1 MIDAPVIDAPMI
13 GPMLWVLLFAQIAM
27 GGFDTLYHHELT
39 LRLAWQP
46 RQAFELGLHAVRN
59 LIYGIVFLALGWTEP
74 QGGYAAALMALLLV
88 ELGITLWDFVEED
101 RTRLLPASERVT
113 HTLLTLNYGV
123 ILALLLPELWARTA
137 LPSGLPIVFHGVP
150 SILFAIAALG
160 VVLSGL
166 RDLAAARRAPR
177 LVEPD
182 AAALAQALPPRRRVL
197 VTGGTGFVGRRL
209 VAALA
214 EAGHEVIVLTRDAG
228 RGATLPRP
236 VRIVTSLDAI
246 DDAERIDAIVNLAG
260 ESIAGG
266 LWTRRRRAA
275 ICASRIET
283 TRALVALA
291 GRLAAP
297 PAVLVSASAI
307 GVYGDR
313 GEELLDEASPAGP
326 GFCQEVCA
334 AWETEADRM
343 ALLGVRVVRLR
354 IGLVLAAAGGLLG
367 NLLLPFEFGMGG
379 RIGSGRQWMSWIH
392 RDDLVRLIAFAI
404 ATPTL
409 EGAVNATAPNPVRNT
424 DFTRALGRALGRPTV
439 LPLPAA
445 PLRTLLGDF
454 ADELFLASQR
464 VLPVRAVFEGFRFHH
479 PRIEGALAAITGAV
493 PPAAAMPSRPFA
505 ALRWLH

>member
-1 MIDAPVIDAPMI
+1 MIDTPMI
-13 GPMLWVLLFAQIAM
+13 EPVLWALLLAQTAM
-27 GGFDTLYHHELT
+27 GGFDTLYHHEIT

-46 RQAFELGLHAVRN
+46 RQATELGLHAARN
-59 LIYGIVFLALGWTEP
+59 LIYAIVFLALGWTEP
-74 QGGYAAALMALLLV
+74 RGGYAAALLALLLV
-88 ELGITLWDFVEED
+88 ELGITMWDFVEED

-137 LPSGLPIVFHGVP
+137 LPTALPLVFHGLL
-150 SILFAIAALG
+150 SILFALAALG
-160 VVLSGL
+160 VTLSGL

-182 AAALAQALPPRRRVL
+182 PAELAEVLAPRRTIL

-209 VAALA
+209 VAALTG
-214 EAGHEVIVLTRDAG
+214 AGHRVIVLTRDAG
-228 RGATLPRP
+228 RGATLPRAA
-236 VRIVTSLDAI
+236 RIVTSLDAI
-246 DDAERIDAIVNLAG
+246 ETAERIDAIVNLAG

-275 ICASRIET
+275 IRTSRIET
-283 TRALVALA
+283 TRGLAALA
-291 GRLAAP
+291 ARLTVP
-297 PAVLVSASAI
+297 PTVLVNASAI

-313 GEELLDEASPAGP
+313 GEELLDETSPAGT
-326 GFCQEVCA
+326 GFCHDICA
-334 AWETEADRM
+334 DWEAEAVQM
-343 ALLGVRVVRLR
+343 AALGMRVVRLR

-367 NLLLPFEFGMGG
+367 NLLLPFEFGIGG

-409 EGAVNATAPNPVRNT
+409 EGVVNATAPNPVRNA
-424 DFTRALGRALGRPTV
+424 DFTRALGHALGRPTRM
-439 LPLPAA
+439 PLPAA
-445 PLRTLLGDF
+445 PLSALLGDF

-464 VLPVRAVFEGFRFHH
+464 VLPVRAVFEGFRFRH
-479 PRIEGALAAITGAV
+479 PRVEGALAAITGTAA
-493 PPAAAMPSRPFA
+493 PAPIPSRPFA

>member
-1 MIDAPVIDAPMI
+1 MIDT
-13 GPMLWVLLFAQIAM
+13 MLWVLLFAQIAL

-46 RQAFELGLHAVRN
+46 GQATELGLHAVRN
-59 LIYGIVFLALGWTEP
+59 LIYAIVFLVLGWSEP
-74 QGGYAAALMALLLV
+74 QGGYAAALLALLLV

-123 ILALLLPELWARTA
+123 ILALLLPDLWARTA
-137 LPSGLPIVFHGVP
+137 LPTALPILFHGLP

-160 VVLSGL
+160 VTLSGL

-182 AAALAQALPPRRRVL
+182 AAALAEALPTRCRIL

-214 EAGHEVIVLTRDAG
+214 GAGHEVIVLTRDPA

-246 DDAERIDAIVNLAG
+246 DRAERLDAIVNLAG

-266 LWTRRRRAA
+266 LWTCRRRAA
-275 ICASRIET
+275 IRASRIET
-283 TRALVALA
+283 TRALATLA
-291 GRLAAP
+291 HRLAVP

-313 GEELLDEASPAGP
+313 GEALLDETSPAGT
-326 GFCQEVCA
+326 GFCGEICA
-334 AWETEADRM
+334 AWEAEADRM
-343 ALLGVRVVRLR
+343 AAAGVRIVRLR

-409 EGAVNATAPNPVRNT
+409 EGAVNAAAPNPVRNA
-424 DFTRALGRALGRPTV
+424 DFTRALGHALGRPTV

-445 PLRTLLGDF
+445 PLRALLGDF

-464 VLPVRAVFEGFRFHH
+464 VLPVRAVFEGFRFRH

-493 PPAAAMPSRPFA
+493 RPAAAATPSRPFA
-505 ALRWLH
+505 ALRRLH